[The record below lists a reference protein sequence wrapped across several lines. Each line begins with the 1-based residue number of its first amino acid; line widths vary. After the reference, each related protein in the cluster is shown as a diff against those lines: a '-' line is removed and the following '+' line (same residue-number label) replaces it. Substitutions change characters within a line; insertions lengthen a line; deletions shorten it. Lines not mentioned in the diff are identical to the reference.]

1 MAFKFDRDRWRT
13 FGLFVWRRFVADK
26 CFETAG
32 ALSYTTLF
40 ALVPLM
46 AAVFGI
52 LAALPAFAGM
62 SARLQ
67 DFVFSNFVP
76 AAGRA
81 VQHYLMQ
88 FAGNASR
95 LTTLGVIVF
104 LLSALMM
111 MASIEERFNR
121 IWRVAVRRS
130 AVSRFLM
137 YWAALTL
144 GPLLIV
150 AGLAVTSYLTAV
162 PLIGPVGTDWSL
174 IRRVWAL
181 LPFLVTWVGLF
192 ALYMLVPNRRVPWRH
207 AASGALL
214 STVLF
219 EFAKWA
225 FTAYVSNVPSYQQ
238 IYGQLAVI
246 PIFLIWIY
254 LSWAIVLLGASI
266 TASLSS
272 FEYRPRAWHLPAG
285 GEFLG
290 LMHLL
295 KHLVAMQREGGG
307 MSEEQLL
314 HCERFMT
321 DDLLERYLRDLQRE
335 KLVRCTDDDQWMVV
349 RSLDEITL
357 SQLYEAGSYRMPTD
371 PDLLRT
377 LGDGLPPTLL
387 DVLADLGADLRQ
399 GMGRTLHDV
408 FSPLDSAADSAA
420 AEHSRSLSA

>member
-1 MAFKFDRDRWRT
+1 MVFQFDRDRWRA

-62 SARLQ
+62 SLRLQ

-95 LTTLGVIVF
+95 LTTLGIIVF
-104 LLSALMM
+104 LLSALAM

-150 AGLAVTSYLTAV
+150 AGLAVTSYLTAL
-162 PLIGPVGTDWSL
+162 PLIGPVGTDWPVV
-174 IRRVWAL
+174 RRVWAVF
-181 LPFLVTWVGLF
+181 PFVVTWLGLF

-207 AASGALL
+207 AAGGALL

-225 FTAYVSNVPSYQQ
+225 FTAYVSHVPSYQQ

-246 PIFLIWIY
+246 PIFLVWVY
-254 LSWAIVLLGASI
+254 LSWTIVLLGASI

-272 FEYRPRAWHLPAG
+272 FEYRPRAWRLPAG

-295 KHLVAMQREGGG
+295 KHLVGVQRDGGG
-307 MSEEQLL
+307 MSEEDLL

-321 DDLLERYLRDLQRE
+321 DDLLERYLRDLQGE
-335 KLVRCTDDDQWMVV
+335 KLVRCTDEDQWMVV
-349 RSLDEITL
+349 RNLDEVTL
-357 SQLYEAGSYRMPTD
+357 GRLYETGGYRMPTN

-387 DVLADLGADLRQ
+387 DALTQLGADLHQ
-399 GMGRTLHDV
+399 GMERTLREV
-408 FSPLDSAADSAA
+408 FLSDDAA
-420 AEHSRSLSA
+420 AVAARQSGSVSA